1 MQDKELENLLQEKS
15 DEVEMREFSQV
26 WDEIKGEIEKP
37 KPQKKFLWKKFMPAL
52 ASAFLVLCI
61 VLSPIIIN
69 ELKPEPEVFF
79 TEELNRQGV
88 SETEMFDGLSQANI
102 IHVDMSEYSFSSTFL
117 YYTED
122 MQVKGAYLSFYG
134 STFIAEMDLYDASVD
149 LNLDL
154 ERLYDSSYK
163 VNSTNVLYKFKQ
175 ENAGLYEYDVY
186 AVHNKVQYVIVYKG
200 IENNIISFL
209 NDFFA

>member
-15 DEVEMREFSQV
+15 DKVEMREFSQV
-26 WDEIKGEIEKP
+26 WNEIKGEIEEP
-37 KPQKKFLWKKFMPAL
+37 KPQKKLVWKKLIPAL

-69 ELKPEPEVFF
+69 ELKPAPEVFF
-79 TEELNRQGV
+79 SEELNKQIV

-102 IHVDMSEYSFSSTFL
+102 IHVDLSEYSFVNTFL

-122 MQVKGAYLSFYG
+122 LKVKGASL
-134 STFIAEMDLYDASVD
+134 DLYNNNCFAIMNLYDSSVD

-154 ERLYDSSYK
+154 ESLYDSSYR